1 MIKIIISVV
10 FVFACL
16 ILLYRLVVAAYW
28 HVQGMKL
35 RRHLDMFDDKNTDF
49 IVDTTFKEKDENN

>member
-1 MIKIIISVV
+1 MIKIIISVL
-10 FVFACL
+10 FVIAAL

-35 RRHLDMFDDKNTDF
+35 RRHLDMFDKENSDIIIDSFCQDKESN
-49 IVDTTFKEKDENN
+49 K

>member
-1 MIKIIISVV
+1 MIKIIVSVL
-10 FVFACL
+10 FVIVAL

-35 RRHLDMFDDKNTDF
+35 RRHLDMFDKENSDIIIDSFCQDKESN
-49 IVDTTFKEKDENN
+49 K

>member
-1 MIKIIISVV
+1 MIKIVISVL
-10 FVFACL
+10 FVIVAF

-35 RRHLDMFDDKNTDF
+35 RRHLDMFDKENSDF
-49 IVDTTFKEKDENN
+49 IVDTSFKEKEDNK

>member
-1 MIKIIISVV
+1 MIKIIISVL
-10 FVFACL
+10 FVIAAL

-35 RRHLDMFDDKNTDF
+35 RRHLDMFD
-49 IVDTTFKEKDENN
+49 KENSDIIIDSFCQDEESNK

>member
-1 MIKIIISVV
+1 MVKIIISVL
-10 FVFACL
+10 FVIAAF

-35 RRHLDMFDDKNTDF
+35 RRHLDLFDNKNPDYV
-49 IVDTTFKEKDENN
+49 IDGSFKEKEDNK

>member
-1 MIKIIISVV
+1 MIKIIISVL
-10 FVFACL
+10 FVIAAL

-35 RRHLDMFDDKNTDF
+35 RRHLDLFDNKNPDF
-49 IVDTTFKEKDENN
+49 IIDTSFKEEKDNN